1 MSQISCDNAQKTG
14 SKVLRTDLV
23 RFVML
28 YNPILQNINILIIKY
43 LHILDA
49 DLDLK
54 EFFPGKFITT
64 V

>member
-14 SKVLRTDLV
+14 IKVLRTDLV
-23 RFVML
+23 RFATL

-49 DLDLK
+49 DLDL
-54 EFFPGKFITT
+54 T
-64 V
+64 

>member
-1 MSQISCDNAQKTG
+1 MSQISCDNARKTG

-23 RFVML
+23 RFVTL

-49 DLDLK
+49 DLDLN

>member
-23 RFVML
+23 RFATL

-49 DLDLK
+49 DLDL
-54 EFFPGKFITT
+54 T
-64 V
+64 